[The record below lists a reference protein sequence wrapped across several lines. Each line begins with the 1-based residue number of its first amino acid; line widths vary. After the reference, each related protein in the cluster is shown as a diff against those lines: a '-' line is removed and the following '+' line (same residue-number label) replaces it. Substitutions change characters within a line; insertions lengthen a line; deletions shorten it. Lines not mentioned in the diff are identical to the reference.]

1 MRRSTPL
8 LAVLF
13 AMAAIVGACSQQ
25 KDPTKA
31 ELTDDL
37 VEDLR
42 EVNPDL
48 SADQAECYAGLLVD
62 KVGVADLNDVNFS
75 DAEPSAEDD
84 VADKIAEAAIA
95 AREECDIAEA
105 PR

>member
-1 MRRSTPL
+1 MRRSAPL

-13 AMAAIVGACSQQ
+13 AVAGTVGACSQQ

-31 ELTDDL
+31 ELKDDL

-42 EVNPDL
+42 EVDTAL

-62 KVGVADLNDVNFS
+62 KVGVADLNDVKFS
-75 DAEPSAEDD
+75 DAEPSTEDG